1 MSTILGQVIRVLT
14 PTELV
19 INRGLSHG
27 ISSASRF
34 LVFALGDEVKDPD
47 TGESLGQLEIV
58 RGRGE
63 AKHVQEKMTTIRS
76 IERKTVS
83 IDRPRQVHE
92 PYAFRIMPKFET
104 VTEEREVVAPFED
117 VQIGDLVRVL

>member
-1 MSTILGQVIRVLT
+1 MINLGQ
-14 PTELV
+14 
-19 INRGLSHG
+19 SHG
-27 ISSASRF
+27 LSSASTV
-34 LVFALGDEVKDPD
+34 LVFALGDEIKDPD

-83 IDRPRQVHE
+83 VDRKRPVHE
-92 PYAFRIMPKFET
+92 PYPFSIGIMPKFEV
-104 VTEEREVVAPFED
+104 VTEEKEVVAPFEG
-117 VQIGDLVRVL
+117 VQEGDLVRVLTPTR